1 MPFYIILGTK
11 IQLFHDITGGC
22 APFLVHLQYKLTKHM
37 NERESIISLREQLHR
52 HNYNYYVLNAPV
64 ISDKEFDEMMHELQE
79 LEARHPDMFDPNS
92 PTQRVG
98 SDLNDE
104 FQTVP
109 HRRPMLSLANTYNL
123 EEVREFYQR
132 VSDGLHGQPFQV
144 CAELKYDGLSISLH
158 YREGKLVQAVT
169 RGDGIQGDD
178 VTANVRTIRS
188 IPLVLDSTRG
198 EIPEEFEI
206 RGEVLMPWQS
216 FERLNTERQEAG
228 EDLFANPRN
237 AASGT
242 LKSKDPKVV
251 SRRGLDAYL
260 YYLLGEDIP
269 STGHYENME
278 SARSWG
284 FQVSKDMKLCNTLEE
299 LWEYI
304 NYWDVHRKE
313 LPVAT
318 DGIVIKVNSL
328 AQQKALGMTAKSPR
342 WAIAYKFQAEQAST
356 ILREVTF
363 QVGRTGVV
371 TPVANM
377 DSVLLS
383 GTMVHRATL
392 HNADVM
398 DALNLH
404 IGDHV
409 LVEKGGEIIPKI
421 VGKKT
426 PADPKTLPP
435 APPQGR
441 GVVTTDLCP
450 HQQNIIPPPLV
461 GGMGRGPEGA
471 ETTDLCPH
479 QTVHYTPS
487 PCGRAGEGAAIPI
500 RFIQRCPVCGTPLVR
515 AQEEA
520 SHYCPNDLHCAPQ
533 IIGRLEHFVSR
544 KAMNINLVG
553 PELIQ
558 QYYRNGLLH
567 DLSDFYRITHDKKV
581 ADSVARSVEVPFER
595 VLFALGIRFVG
606 EIAAKTLARKFKN
619 IDSLMSATAEQLLET
634 DGIGKVIAESL
645 INYFSSGEN
654 RALIERLRQAGLQF
668 TLSEEQ
674 LSAHS
679 TTLQG
684 QSIVISGVFAHHS
697 RDEYKRIIEQHGGKN
712 VGSISGKTSFIL
724 AGDNMGP
731 SKLEKVEKLGVRIVS
746 EDEFL
751 AMIGQE

>member
-1 MPFYIILGTK
+1 
-11 IQLFHDITGGC
+11 
-22 APFLVHLQYKLTKHM
+22 M
-37 NERESIISLREQLHR
+37 NERESILSLREQLHR

-64 ISDKEFDEMMHELQE
+64 ISDKEFDEMMHLLQA
-79 LEARHPDMFDPNS
+79 LEERYPDMADPNS

-158 YREGKLVQAVT
+158 YKQGQLVQAVT
-169 RGDGIQGDD
+169 RGVGVQGDD

-188 IPLVLDSTRG
+188 IPLVLDSTTG
-198 EIPEEFEI
+198 NIPEEFEI

-216 FERLNTERQEAG
+216 FERLNAERQEAG
-228 EDLFANPRN
+228 DDLFANPRN

-269 STGHYENME
+269 ATGHYENME

-284 FQVSKDMKLCNTLEE
+284 FQVSKDMKLCNSLEE

-383 GTMVHRATL
+383 GTIVHRATL

-398 DALNLH
+398 DALDLH

-409 LVEKGGEIIPKI
+409 LIEKGGEIIPKI

-426 PADPKTLPP
+426 PADPPPYPSTREGSDYNRLVPTSNSTLYSLPLWEGWGGVCHSHPLHP
-435 APPQGR
+435 AMPSLRHAIGTCTGR
-441 GVVTTDLCP
+441 GIALLPQRSALRSADNRTPGALRFAQGHEHQPRRSRTDTAVL
-450 HQQNIIPPPLV
+450 
-461 GGMGRGPEGA
+461 
-471 ETTDLCPH
+471 
-479 QTVHYTPS
+479 S
-487 PCGRAGEGAAIPI
+487 
-500 RFIQRCPVCGTPLVR
+500 QR
-515 AQEEA
+515 
-520 SHYCPNDLHCAPQ
+520 HAP
-533 IIGRLEHFVSR
+533 
-544 KAMNINLVG
+544 
-553 PELIQ
+553 
-558 QYYRNGLLH
+558 
-567 DLSDFYRITHDKKV
+567 
-581 ADSVARSVEVPFER
+581 
-595 VLFALGIRFVG
+595 
-606 EIAAKTLARKFKN
+606 
-619 IDSLMSATAEQLLET
+619 
-634 DGIGKVIAESL
+634 
-645 INYFSSGEN
+645 
-654 RALIERLRQAGLQF
+654 
-668 TLSEEQ
+668 
-674 LSAHS
+674 
-679 TTLQG
+679 
-684 QSIVISGVFAHHS
+684 
-697 RDEYKRIIEQHGGKN
+697 
-712 VGSISGKTSFIL
+712 
-724 AGDNMGP
+724 
-731 SKLEKVEKLGVRIVS
+731 
-746 EDEFL
+746 
-751 AMIGQE
+751 

>member
-1 MPFYIILGTK
+1 MVKKVLLRNMPFYIILGTK

-37 NERESIISLREQLHR
+37 NERESILSLREQLHR

-64 ISDKEFDEMMHELQE
+64 ISDKEFDEMMHLLQT
-79 LEARHPDMFDPNS
+79 LEERHPDMADPNS

-158 YREGKLVQAVT
+158 YRQGQLVQAVT
-169 RGDGIQGDD
+169 RGDGVQGDD

-198 EIPEEFEI
+198 DIPEEFEI

-216 FERLNTERQEAG
+216 FERLNAERREAG

-269 STGHYENME
+269 ATGHYENME

-284 FQVSKDMKLCNTLEE
+284 FQVSRDMKLCNTLEE

-398 DALNLH
+398 DALDLH

-409 LVEKGGEIIPKI
+409 LIEKGGEIIPKI
-421 VGKKT
+421 VGKEETENGERKT
-426 PADPKTLPP
+426 ENSEKS
-435 APPQGR
+435 
-441 GVVTTDLCP
+441 
-450 HQQNIIPPPLV
+450 
-461 GGMGRGPEGA
+461 EYSEYS
-471 ETTDLCPH
+471 ETSDDKH
-479 QTVHYTPS
+479 S
-487 PCGRAGEGAAIPI
+487 PFRFPFSVFRSPI

-533 IIGRLEHFVSR
+533 IIGRLEHFGSR
-544 KAMNINLVG
+544 KAMNIILVG

-558 QYYRNGLLH
+558 QYYRNGMLH
-567 DLSDFYRITHDKKV
+567 DVSDFYRITHDKKV

-645 INYFSSGEN
+645 INYFASEEN

-731 SKLEKVEKLGVRIVS
+731 SKLEKAEKLGVRIVS